1 MPARTV
7 FLARLIGL
15 FALVTGAAMLAH
27 KQAMVETA
35 GALVRERPLVLI
47 LGMTALAVGLALV
60 LAHNVWSGGALP
72 IVVTLFGWVILLRG
86 MLLLFLPPEG
96 AARLLDLFRF
106 EQLFY
111 LYAGLTVLL
120 GLYLVYAGFRRK

>member
-1 MPARTV
+1 
-7 FLARLIGL
+7 
-15 FALVTGAAMLAH
+15 
-27 KQAMVETA
+27 MVETA

-47 LGMTALAVGLALV
+47 LGVTALAVGLALV

-86 MLLLFLPPEG
+86 VLLLFLPPEG

-120 GLYLVYAGFRRK
+120 GLYLVYAGFRRRP